1 MRAIR
6 RYAGATPWTRA
17 VWLLWRRPSV
27 VVALAGTAAILAL
40 TAATTPLFVASAGN
54 AALHH
59 QLDASCPASV
69 GGYIRAQ
76 IPATTAAADQPLLF
90 ERRRAAVLA
99 AAEAVGH
106 RGELIA
112 SEHVRLDARRSDGS
126 RLLQTLLTRDG
137 SAAHIDV
144 VERWAPAGVWLS
156 DTAVAELGLR
166 RGQTFTVVNDLS
178 GPDRVLRPVELSLP
192 IAGVYRDIAKSPI
205 APFWCGLRPV
215 IYPPSIGSD
224 VPTPSVAL
232 LDRVQFRSVV
242 ARLLP
247 GNVTQQFEL
256 PLETRGLSVTAA
268 RQTARE
274 IVQWR
279 RALDASEW
287 FDPNGSVRA
296 SGGDLGHVVE
306 RVDLVRASLRS
317 TVGPVTVAGVL
328 VALLLVAAAGSF
340 WAERRREE
348 VALLV
353 ARGVGPGALTV
364 KALLEMIPAL
374 LLGGVGGWAAAVGLV
389 RALGPSTLIGSR
401 SVVLAAAAVG
411 GALLLG
417 LGLLAGVAASRFR
430 AESERRRGH
439 RSSRLLLV
447 PWELGVLA
455 VAGVLLG
462 RLVRGG
468 AQAGVD
474 GGPVGSVSQID
485 PLLIAFPLLLLA
497 GGVALGLRVL
507 FGALGRLGGGGA
519 SWSSARYLA
528 ARRVAA
534 DRGVALLLAA
544 AAALPVGV
552 LVYSASMTATVEATV
567 DAKVHVFTGSDVV
580 AQVVTPGV
588 PAVLAGHATAVARLD
603 KATLG
608 GLEVDVLGVDP
619 TTFATGAYWNS
630 RFSSTPLDTLVSRLG
645 PTAGDGVTAVLLSG
659 RRPTDDVA
667 ELEIPGF
674 DAGEM
679 RQLPVRISGVARH
692 LPGEA
697 NGRPVLYIDRR
708 VLTANTDSVFHQ
720 VWIRGD
726 PDRAVRDL
734 AGSDAPV
741 VYVQRA
747 AVVLDASSY
756 LPVTYAF
763 ELLRALAVLTG
774 AIGAGGLL
782 LYLETRTRSRRVAYV
797 LARRMG
803 LTRLGHLRS
812 LGLEIGGLLAVG
824 LVLGGLLAVASSLGA
839 YRRLDL
845 DPYVPPSPLLVV
857 PPGPIALVVVGT
869 GLLGGLACL
878 AAQRSADRATP
889 AEVLRDAT

>member
-17 VWLLWRRPSV
+17 AWLLWRRPSV

-40 TAATTPLFVASAGN
+40 TAATTPLFLSSASN

-59 QLDASCPASV
+59 QLNASCLASV

-76 IPATTAAADQPLLF
+76 IPATTPPADQPLMV

-99 AAEAVGH
+99 AAEGVGH
-106 RGELIA
+106 RRDLVV
-112 SEHVRLDARRSDGS
+112 SEHVRLEARRADGS

-144 VERWAPAGVWLS
+144 VERWSPSGVWLS
-156 DTAVAELGLR
+156 DTAVAGLGLH
-166 RGQTFTVVNDLS
+166 RGQAFTLVNDLA
-178 GPDRVLRPVELSLP
+178 GHDGVLRPVELSLP
-192 IAGVYRDIAKSPI
+192 IAGVYRDIAKSPV

-232 LDRVQFRSVV
+232 LDPAQFKAVV

-247 GNVTQQFEL
+247 VSVTQQFEL
-256 PLETRGLSVTAA
+256 PLETHGLTVTAA
-268 RQTARE
+268 RRTARE
-274 IVQWR
+274 IMDWR

-287 FDPNGSVRA
+287 FDPHGSVLA
-296 SGGDLGHVVE
+296 SGGDLGHIVE

-364 KALLEMIPAL
+364 KALLEMAPVL
-374 LLGGVGGWAAAVGLV
+374 LLGGLAGWAAAVGLV
-389 RALGPSTLIGSR
+389 RALGPSTLLEPR
-401 SVVLAAAAVG
+401 SVVVAAAGVGGSMLVGLGSLAA
-411 GALLLG
+411 
-417 LGLLAGVAASRFR
+417 VAASRFR
-430 AESERRRGH
+430 AESERRRG
-439 RSSRLLLV
+439 RRTSRLLLV

-455 VAGVLLG
+455 LAGVMLS

-468 AQAGVD
+468 AQAGAD

-497 GGVALGLRVL
+497 GGVALGLRAL
-507 FGALGRLGGGGA
+507 AGALARLGRGGA
-519 SWSSARYLA
+519 LWSPARYLA
-528 ARRVAA
+528 ARRIAA

-552 LVYSASMTATVEATV
+552 LVYSASMTATVEATL

-588 PAVLAGHATAVARLD
+588 PAALAGHATAVDRLD
-603 KATLG
+603 KAILG
-608 GLEVDVLGVDP
+608 GLEVDVLGVDRS
-619 TTFATGAYWNS
+619 TFVAGAYWNS
-630 RFSSTPLDTLVSRLG
+630 RFSSTSLSELVRRLG
-645 PTAGDGVTAVLLSG
+645 PAGGDGVTPALLSG
-659 RRPTDDVA
+659 SHPIGDVTDLA
-667 ELEIPGF
+667 IPGF
-674 DAGEM
+674 EAGET
-679 RQLPVRISGVARH
+679 RQLAVRITGVARH

-697 NGRPVLYIDRR
+697 NGRPVLYLDRR
-708 VLTANTDSVFHQ
+708 VLEAHTDALFHQ
-720 VWIRGD
+720 IWIRGD
-726 PDRAVRDL
+726 EDQAARDL
-734 AGSDAPV
+734 AASDAPV
-741 VYVQRA
+741 VYAQRA
-747 AVVLDASSY
+747 ATVLDASRY

-763 ELLRALAVLTG
+763 ELLRALAMLTG

-782 LYLETRTRSRRVAYV
+782 LYLETRSRSRRVAYA

-812 LGLEIGGLLAVG
+812 LGLEIGGLLTVG
-824 LVLGGLLAVASSLGA
+824 LVLGGLLAVASSLSA

-845 DPYVPPSPLLVV
+845 DPYVPPGPLLVV
-857 PPGPIALVVVGT
+857 PLAPIALVVLGT
-869 GLLGGLACL
+869 AALAGLACL

-889 AEVLRDAT
+889 AEVLRDPT